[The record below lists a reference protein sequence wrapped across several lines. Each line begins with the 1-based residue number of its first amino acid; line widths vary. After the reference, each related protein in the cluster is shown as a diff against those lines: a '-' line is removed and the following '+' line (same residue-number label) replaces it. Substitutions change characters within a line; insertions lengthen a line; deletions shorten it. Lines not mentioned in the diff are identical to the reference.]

1 MNFCKSV
8 HTQKTLRMGS
18 GTNKELNKG
27 ANGRCDECV
36 CCVPVLVCAGGGLV
50 TKSCSTLCDP
60 RDCSPPGYILSRG
73 FSMGFS
79 VHEILQARILEWIA
93 ISFSRGSSWSRDRIL
108 VSCIADWFFTDWAT
122 REALVCIYACTFVF
136 FGILTWGIGANW
148 MQWECDGICPTSC
161 GFWFS

>member
-18 GTNKELNKG
+18 GTNEELNKG
-27 ANGRCDECV
+27 ANGRCEECV
-36 CCVPVLVCAGGGLV
+36 CCVPVPVCAGGGLV

-79 VHEILQARILEWIA
+79 VHGILQARILEWIA
-93 ISFSRGSSWSRDRIL
+93 ISFSRGSSRPRD
-108 VSCIADWFFTDWAT
+108 
-122 REALVCIYACTFVF
+122 
-136 FGILTWGIGANW
+136 
-148 MQWECDGICPTSC
+148 
-161 GFWFS
+161 